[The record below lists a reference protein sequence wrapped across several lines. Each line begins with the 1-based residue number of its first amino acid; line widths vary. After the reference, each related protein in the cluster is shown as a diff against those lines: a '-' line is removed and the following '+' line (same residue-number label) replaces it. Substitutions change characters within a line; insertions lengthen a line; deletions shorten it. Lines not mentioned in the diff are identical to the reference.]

1 MWFGRPG
8 SLVQLPDPEPDIEGA
23 LGISFSATPLLGGTV
38 VVQQGEQVSRTI
50 SLGWHWLTE
59 TQAALLT
66 GYLASH
72 RGRGPWVLIT
82 EMDRNKLDVN
92 QSSGT
97 EAWGTTEGFAASHG
111 TLASSTAQSYLD
123 SRSLLW
129 TLPSSDPG
137 DPFLSLPWAHS
148 DYGFPVVAN
157 KSYAFSARVS
167 ADSASFV
174 LTAGLRWYTASG
186 VLISTSAWPVPALPG
201 SLDDYVY
208 AAVSGLAPPTA
219 AYVLPAI
226 TAATMVNS
234 GHVSLDQAQLEMN
247 PAPSAWLPGMGS
259 KRVAIQPF
267 KRGYPLKNYHH
278 LDSVVFVEVD

>member
-8 SLVQLPDPEPDIEGA
+8 SLERLPDPEPDIEGSV
-23 LGISFSATPLLGGTV
+23 GVPFSATTLLGGTV
-38 VVQQGEQVSRTI
+38 TVQQGERVSRVI
-50 SLGWHWLTE
+50 SLGWHWLSE

-66 GYLASH
+66 GYLAGH
-72 RGRGPWVLIT
+72 RGLGPWVLIT

-97 EAWGTTEGFAASHG
+97 EAWGTTEGFAVSHG

-137 DPFLSLPWAHS
+137 DPFLSLPWAYS
-148 DYGFPVVAN
+148 GYGFPIVAN
-157 KSYAFSARVS
+157 KSYAFSARLS
-167 ADSASFV
+167 ADSATFS
-174 LTAGLRWYTASG
+174 LTVGLRWYTAAG
-186 VLISTSAWPVPALPG
+186 VLISSSAWAVPPLSG

-208 AAVSGLAPPTA
+208 AAVSALAPPTA
-219 AYVLPAI
+219 AYVLPAV
-226 TAATMVNS
+226 TAATMVNN

-247 PAPSAWLPGMGS
+247 PTPAAWLPGMGS

-267 KRGYPLKNYHH
+267 NRGYPIKGYHH
-278 LDSVVFVEVD
+278 LDSVAFVEVD